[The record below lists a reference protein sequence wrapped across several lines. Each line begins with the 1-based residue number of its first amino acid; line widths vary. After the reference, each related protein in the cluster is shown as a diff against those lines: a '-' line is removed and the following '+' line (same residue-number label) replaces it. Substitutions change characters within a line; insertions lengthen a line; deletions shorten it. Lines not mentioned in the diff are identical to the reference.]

1 MIVANVSWNNW
12 HLQRVN
18 NHVAIHVTCHAMAFL
33 ELCAFAVIALTDTAL
48 FISIVTPYW
57 LVYDVTPTRPF
68 VSLGLMANCEVNTCT
83 WLLEDYR
90 INKQF
95 PGMLSNCVF
104 MWYWRLV
111 PVRVC
116 PDRQFVVTLFGDI
129 SITANDSFLPTKSR
143 FIFCSSGYHYYWVR
157 LTFY

>member
-1 MIVANVSWNNW
+1 
-12 HLQRVN
+12 
-18 NHVAIHVTCHAMAFL
+18 MAFL

-95 PGMLSNCVF
+95 PGMLSNCLF
-104 MWYWRLV
+104 SGTDIYIV
-111 PVRVC
+111 PLCVC
-116 PDRQFVVTLFGDI
+116 PASQFVGTLFEEYI
-129 SITANDSFLPTKSR
+129 YHSQRLFTTLQLAFYILYL
-143 FIFCSSGYHYYWVR
+143 GYHYH
-157 LTFY
+157 